1 MAVTGKFGETNIELN
16 NAAEEATL
24 SDLADTMKKAFGSG
38 GKFDPKAVSGLS
50 RGARESSQSLTGL
63 LRSATRGSDSLDDLT
78 DEAKKGKEAFG
89 RFYDDVRYA
98 GRGLRSAFSSK
109 DATEGA
115 KNIIDGMNDMVGA
128 GLDAAA
134 SMVKNPYVAAG
145 IKGVKYTLGALSAA
159 AGAAVGAIQGF
170 SDRFKELASV
180 GFIAGE
186 GVGSFSTKIL
196 DSGMSFAQFD
206 KLVKES
212 GDDLRAI
219 GGSATQG
226 ARQVLRLRKAMM
238 GQEEQF
244 QRLGYDF
251 EELSPLVAEYAGNL
265 ARGASEINISDQELI
280 NQTASY
286 AKNLRMVSDLT
297 GQSAKQLKEESEA
310 AATEAKNQAYLMELE
325 RSGRS
330 GASKTFG
337 DIATTLKQIAP
348 GYDELF
354 KDYNTQYGTAMS
366 TTTGMLQS
374 NNPAMAKVLKEM
386 TDGIANG
393 TINQSNAQDI
403 LIQKIKENQAGI
415 TSGMDT
421 TARLAQ
427 AGVEGTERFG
437 IMNRELNNI
446 FATDLPA
453 LKKNLE
459 DAGKNR
465 DELTQGIV
473 TLQKANQAVA
483 QAQNE
488 LATALGK
495 AGVDYGVIGAVDAAA
510 SAFRSVTRAV
520 REFAGDFSSERVT
533 AAQGAASRVGEGG
546 LMQAAGTRGTTRGGR
561 GGVSNIIR
569 YTDQERQQNADYRA
583 LDKLSDAELSDLG
596 LKRTVKNGLFGS
608 DWFGDTVFEKKMAR
622 GGIIP
627 NMGPEGMGITAG
639 DGVAEAVVPLPDGRS
654 IPVSMDSKILSE
666 IARKL
671 DLLNQTN
678 GAMLNAMDRGNSLT
692 RQGQLL
698 AS

>member
-1 MAVTGKFGETNIELN
+1 MAVTGKFGDQNIQLD

-38 GKFDPKAVSGLS
+38 GKFDPKSVTGLAK
-50 RGARESSQSLTGL
+50 GAKESSQSLSGL
-63 LRSATRGSDSLDDLT
+63 LKSATKGSDSLDELS
-78 DEAKKGKEAFG
+78 DEAQKSKAAFG
-89 RFYDDVRYA
+89 RFYEDVKYA
-98 GRGLRSAFSSK
+98 GRGLKSAFSSK

-115 KNIIDGMNDMVGA
+115 KNVIDGMNDMVGA

-134 SMVKNPYVAAG
+134 NIVRHPAAK
-145 IKGVKYTLGALSAA
+145 IAIEGVKLTLGALSAA
-159 AGAAVGAIQGF
+159 AGASVGAIQEFGEN
-170 SDRFKELASV
+170 FKELSSM

-186 GVGSFSTKIL
+186 GIGAFNSQVL
-196 DSGMSFAQFD
+196 ASGMTFKQFD

-212 GDDLRAI
+212 GDDLRNI
-219 GGSATQG
+219 GGSAAQG
-226 ARQVLRLRKAMM
+226 ARQVMRLRKAMI

-251 EELSPLVAEYAGNL
+251 DELAPLVAEYAGNL
-265 ARGASEINISDQELI
+265 ARGASEINISDQQLI
-280 NQTASY
+280 DQTAAY
-286 AKNLRMVSDLT
+286 AKNLRVVTDLT
-297 GQSAKQLKEESEA
+297 GMSAKQLKEESEA
-310 AATEAKNQAYLMELE
+310 AATEAKNQAYLMDLE
-325 RSGRS
+325 RSGRA

-337 DIATTLKQIAP
+337 DVAATLKQIAP

-386 TDGIANG
+386 TEGIANG

-415 TSGMDT
+415 TTGMDT

-427 AGVEGTERFG
+427 AGIEGTERFG

-459 DAGKNR
+459 DAAKNR
-465 DELTQGIV
+465 DELTKGVIDI
-473 TLQKANQAVA
+473 QKANQNIAL
-483 QAQNE
+483 AQNE
-488 LATALGK
+488 LAMALGK
-495 AGVDYGVIGAVDAAA
+495 AGTKLGLIGAVDSAAE
-510 SAFRSVTRAV
+510 AFRNVTRSINGMT
-520 REFAGDFSSERVT
+520 GDFSADRM
-533 AAQGAASRVGEGG
+533 AGAQGAAGRVGEGG
-546 LMQAAGTRGTTRGGR
+546 LIAPTGTVSTRYAGRAAASTRTFTEEELKRK
-561 GGVSNIIR
+561 
-569 YTDQERQQNADYRA
+569 ADFEA
-583 LDKLSDAELSDLG
+583 LDKLTDAELGDLG
-596 LKRTVKNGLFGS
+596 LKRSTRGGFLGLGGETVI
-608 DWFGDTVFEKKMAR
+608 EKKMAR

-627 NMGPEGMGITAG
+627 NMGPEGISITAG
-639 DGVAEAVVPLPDGRS
+639 DGVSEAVVPLSDGRN
-654 IPVSMDSKILSE
+654 IPVKLDDGAFRSMAE
-666 IARKL
+666 KL
-671 DLLNQTN
+671 DLLARLN
-678 GAMLNAMDRGNSLT
+678 GAMLNEMQRNNNLT